1 VRLRNRR
8 RLGLPQAPLH
18 VPLARNNLTAQPGG
32 SERRSR
38 ILVSP
43 AFDRKATVSTL
54 LALAALAAVA
64 AVVASGGSA
73 VSDATASAL
82 RCDSETIPASV
93 TKTIALTYVD
103 ITVSGVSCSYAK
115 KVFLIDT
122 SKAGASPPPGWD
134 IRITAAAD
142 GAIQDTCTRGKQMI
156 TFRFPKRA

>member
-1 VRLRNRR
+1 M
-8 RLGLPQAPLH
+8 
-18 VPLARNNLTAQPGG
+18 
-32 SERRSR
+32 
-38 ILVSP
+38 SP